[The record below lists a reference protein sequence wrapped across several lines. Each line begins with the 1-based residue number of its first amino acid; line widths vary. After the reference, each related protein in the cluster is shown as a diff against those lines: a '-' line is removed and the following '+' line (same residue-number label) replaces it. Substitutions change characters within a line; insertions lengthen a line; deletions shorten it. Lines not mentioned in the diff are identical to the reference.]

1 MNLIGI
7 ARSLL
12 TPEQIGKTTP
22 GTFID
27 GRKIAEVNGLVVSV
41 SFFIDQSCYGQTI
54 EFGAFEMN
62 NYDNEQA
69 EFTAT
74 VRSGPLIVNQ
84 SQLSLSNNQT
94 VLINISL
101 CSTKQDIVDHTCQG
115 VQFPI
120 KAYQY
125 FGSFSTN
132 CSLGYITLE
141 QADNAYTYTNTESDN
156 IFDKLNQSRRFHS
169 IGKQD
174 VIQQATII
182 PFDKENLPLPSTVRA
197 IYLGTYPPR
206 GCGLATFLFDTITH
220 YDRQFQTNSRVIAVD
235 EINAPTNRTY
245 PNRVIARLN
254 QTNRESYYQIAELIN
269 ELDDVD
275 ILNIQH
281 EFGLY
286 GGPASEWIL
295 HLIVSVKKPV
305 LITFHTV
312 VPNPTLIYHSII
324 RTICSSVSGIIVL
337 SKSAR
342 DILVDNYGINSN
354 KIHVIFHG
362 VPDVP
367 FADTL
372 PNKYRLKFGNRTT
385 ISTFGLISRSKALEY
400 GIRAMKLAVQQVP
413 DLLYIILG
421 ATHPIVRQETGEEY
435 RNELQTMINQFNLTN
450 NIQLLNKYVNDSELL
465 SYLSATDIYLTPYPT
480 LNQVISG
487 TLSIAIGCGKAVVS
501 TPYIYAKEILA
512 HGRGFLVPFNNETV
526 LSNTMIQLATNEKL
540 RNSARRRAYNY
551 GRQMIWSRVVVDLAN
566 VYKNML
572 I

>member
-1 MNLIGI
+1 M
-7 ARSLL
+7 
-12 TPEQIGKTTP
+12 
-22 GTFID
+22 
-27 GRKIAEVNGLVVSV
+27 
-41 SFFIDQSCYGQTI
+41 
-54 EFGAFEMN
+54 
-62 NYDNEQA
+62 
-69 EFTAT
+69 
-74 VRSGPLIVNQ
+74 
-84 SQLSLSNNQT
+84 
-94 VLINISL
+94 
-101 CSTKQDIVDHTCQG
+101 
-115 VQFPI
+115 
-120 KAYQY
+120 
-125 FGSFSTN
+125 
-132 CSLGYITLE
+132 
-141 QADNAYTYTNTESDN
+141 
-156 IFDKLNQSRRFHS
+156 
-169 IGKQD
+169 
-174 VIQQATII
+174 
-182 PFDKENLPLPSTVRA
+182 
-197 IYLGTYPPR
+197 
-206 GCGLATFLFDTITH
+206 
-220 YDRQFQTNSRVIAVD
+220 
-235 EINAPTNRTY
+235 
-245 PNRVIARLN
+245 
-254 QTNRESYYQIAELIN
+254 
-269 ELDDVD
+269 
-275 ILNIQH
+275 
-281 EFGLY
+281 
-286 GGPASEWIL
+286 
-295 HLIVSVKKPV
+295 KKPV

-372 PNKYRLKFGNRTT
+372 PNKYRMKFGNRTT
-385 ISTFGLISRSKALEY
+385 ISTFGLISRSKGLEY
-400 GIRAMKLAVQQVP
+400 GIRAMKLAVQHV
-413 DLLYIILG
+413 
-421 ATHPIVRQETGEEY
+421 PIVRQETGEEY

-480 LNQVISG
+480 WNQVISG

-501 TPYIYAKEILA
+501 TSYIYAKEILV